1 MTHLAVMTHLRLAVI
16 VHVPLGM
23 VGNQRPRGRDMLAEH
38 VHHDRRAEQLRL
50 DQRPAGD
57 AADVRVELIDRAR
70 LDGVMPR
77 IVRARCQ
84 LVDDDATVLGD
95 EQLDGERASQLEA
108 AGQGQ
113 RHLVSGARDLR
124 AHLGGGDR
132 HMQDVVAVVVAHD
145 RERDV
150 ILAVA
155 GHENRRLEREI
166 DEPLQDGRW
175 EAAAAVAAG
184 ANLLQVA
191 VIAQHMLAV
200 PVVSAGAGLEHA
212 RVMQVI
218 DGGVKLLEG
227 VDLTPGCGLDAM
239 PVDEGL
245 LVDAVLGN
253 AQQVG
258 ALRGR
263 DQVTH
268 LVDGFGVDVLELI
281 GEHIGLLRQIMDGG
295 LVVVLTDD
303 LKIGHLRGRA
313 VRRRVEYAD
322 AEAHVLRAQCHHA
335 AELSAADDADG
346 RSGLQ
351 HLHRAMCLL
360 RQAGHWIRP
369 PSP

>member
-1 MTHLAVMTHLRLAVI
+1 MTAGLK
-16 VHVPLGM
+16 
-23 VGNQRPRGRDMLAEH
+23 
-38 VHHDRRAEQLRL
+38 QLRL

-175 EAAAAVAAG
+175 GKPPPRARIFSRS
-184 ANLLQVA
+184 LSLRSF
-191 VIAQHMLAV
+191 MLAV

-227 VDLTPGCGLDAM
+227 VDLTPGVRSRC
-239 PVDEGL
+239 
-245 LVDAVLGN
+245 
-253 AQQVG
+253 
-258 ALRGR
+258 
-263 DQVTH
+263 
-268 LVDGFGVDVLELI
+268 
-281 GEHIGLLRQIMDGG
+281 
-295 LVVVLTDD
+295 
-303 LKIGHLRGRA
+303 RA
-313 VRRRVEYAD
+313 
-322 AEAHVLRAQCHHA
+322 C
-335 AELSAADDADG
+335 
-346 RSGLQ
+346 
-351 HLHRAMCLL
+351 
-360 RQAGHWIRP
+360 
-369 PSP
+369 

>member
-1 MTHLAVMTHLRLAVI
+1 
-16 VHVPLGM
+16 
-23 VGNQRPRGRDMLAEH
+23 
-38 VHHDRRAEQLRL
+38 
-50 DQRPAGD
+50 
-57 AADVRVELIDRAR
+57 
-70 LDGVMPR
+70 
-77 IVRARCQ
+77 
-84 LVDDDATVLGD
+84 
-95 EQLDGERASQLEA
+95 
-108 AGQGQ
+108 
-113 RHLVSGARDLR
+113 
-124 AHLGGGDR
+124 
-132 HMQDVVAVVVAHD
+132 MQDVVAVVVAHD

-175 EAAAAVAAG
+175 EAAAAVATG

-227 VDLTPGCGLDAM
+227 VDLTPGCGLDAV

-281 GEHIGLLRQIMDGG
+281 GEHVGLLRQIMDGG

-303 LKIGHLRGRA
+303 LEISHLSGRA

-351 HLHRAMCLL
+351 HLHRAMGLL